1 MTTIIQDLRF
11 ALRTFRKAPGF
22 TLVIVLTLA
31 LGIGAN
37 TAMFTVVN
45 AVLLSEV
52 PYRHPDKLFYLRAMK
67 GTQEWG
73 PVSGPDFHD
82 YQAQAR
88 SFEHLAVYNQ
98 QGANLTGGSEPLYV
112 SAPKVSEG
120 FFEIFD
126 SRPQLGRLF
135 TAEDYASR
143 APVVVLSDGLW
154 SSQFGRDPHVVG
166 RSVTI
171 GGLQA
176 TVIGVTEPGFQFP
189 GRAQLWSPY
198 LFDGPVAQLRDSH
211 FLWAIGRLKD
221 GTTAADAQ
229 NELNTISGRLA
240 QQFPD
245 ADGGRTVAMLPFRE
259 VSVRFVRPML
269 LLLSAGVGLVLLIVC
284 ANVANLYMSRA
295 LSRRQEIATRLALG
309 ARVVRLTRQLLT
321 ESLLLAAVGG
331 AVGLLLAQW
340 AVAALMSMAPPGQ
353 FPRYAQVRVD
363 ATVLA
368 FTAGVSLLAGILFGL
383 APALG
388 AVRSNLFEILKVGGL
403 RAGSNRGAGAYRN
416 ALVIAQL
423 ALAVMLVAAGAL
435 MLRSMQQLL
444 RVQPGFDAES
454 VMTFQ
459 LPMPHTTAEQI
470 SARLRELDDLQ
481 SRFENLRAAR
491 SAAYALFL
499 PLDGNNTNSDFQI
512 KGRPYISPS
521 EAPVAEQR
529 WVSPQFFQTLGIRL
543 LRGRDFSLR
552 DTTDGPKLVIINR
565 AMAEHFWPGADPIG
579 EHVGFE
585 GLDRKTEWSEIV
597 GVVDDVHDFGLGS
610 KVRWEV
616 YIPMSQTWPII
627 WTGSQN
633 PVVSFAVKA
642 AGDATALTPAI
653 TAAIQRVD
661 AAQPMNNV
669 RLLRT
674 TMNESLA
681 SPRFGATLLGLF
693 AALGLVIALAGIYS
707 VLTWAVAQRTAE
719 FGIRVAIGATRQN
732 ILRLVIGEALTLLA
746 VSLVIGVAG
755 ALAVGRAMRSV
766 LFATSA
772 NDPVLLAGVALLVS
786 VVALG
791 ASYLP
796 ARRATNVDPMIALRC
811 E

>member
-1 MTTIIQDLRF
+1 MNVLLQDLRF
-11 ALRTFRKAPGF
+11 AVRTFRKAPGF
-22 TLVIVLTLA
+22 ALVIVLTLA

-37 TAMFTVVN
+37 TAMFSVVN
-45 AVLLSEV
+45 AVLLSDV
-52 PYRHPDKLFYLRAMK
+52 PYHHPDKLVYLRAMK

-73 PVSGPDFHD
+73 PLSGPDFHD
-82 YQAQAR
+82 YQAQTR
-88 SFEHLAVYNQ
+88 SFTHIAVYNQ
-98 QGANLTGGSEPLYV
+98 QGANLSGGSEPLYV

-120 FFEIFD
+120 FFEIFEVK
-126 SRPQLGRLF
+126 PQVGRLF
-135 TAEDYASR
+135 TPEDYASQ
-143 APVVVLSDGLW
+143 APVLVLSDGLW
-154 SSQFGRDPHVVG
+154 SSQFGRDPNVVG

-171 GGLQA
+171 GGVQA
-176 TVIGVTEPGFQFP
+176 TVIGVAEPGFQFP

-198 LFDGPVAQLRDSH
+198 VFDGPVAQLRDSH
-211 FLWAIGRLKD
+211 FLWAFGRLKE
-221 GTTAADAQ
+221 GTTIADAQ
-229 NELNTISGRLA
+229 NEMNTIAGRLA
-240 QQFPD
+240 QEYPD
-245 ADGGRTVAMLPFRE
+245 ADGGRSVGVLPFRE

-269 LLLSAGVGLVLLIVC
+269 LLLTAGVGLVLLIVC

-309 ARVVRLTRQLLT
+309 ARTVRLTRQLLT
-321 ESLLLAAVGG
+321 ESILLAVAGG
-331 AVGLLLAQW
+331 VVGLLLARW
-340 AVAALMSMAPPGQ
+340 AVAVLMRMAPPGQ

-388 AVRSNLFEILKVGGL
+388 AVRSNLFDILKVGGM

-423 ALAVMLVAAGAL
+423 ALAVVLVAAGAL

-444 RVQPGFDAES
+444 RVQPGFEAES
-454 VMTFQ
+454 VLTFQ
-459 LPMPHTTAEQI
+459 LPLPHTTSDQI

-481 SRFENLRAAR
+481 TRLANLAGAR

-499 PLDGNNTNSDFQI
+499 PLDGNNINSEFQI
-512 KGRPYISPS
+512 KGRPYVSPS
-521 EAPVAEQR
+521 QAPVGEQR
-529 WVSPQFFQTLGIRL
+529 WVAPKFFQTLGIRF
-543 LRGRDFSLR
+543 LRGRDFAA
-552 DTTDGPKLVIINR
+552 TDSSSAPKVIIINR

-579 EHVGFE
+579 EHIGF
-585 GLDRKTEWSEIV
+585 GGVDKKIEWSEIV

-616 YIPMSQTWPII
+616 YIPMAQTWTII
-627 WTGSQN
+627 WTGAQN

-642 AGDATALTPAI
+642 AGDVTALTPAI
-653 TAAIQRVD
+653 TAAVHSVD
-661 AAQPMNNV
+661 ATQPINNV

-674 TMNESLA
+674 TVSDSLA

-693 AALGLVIALAGIYS
+693 AALGLVIALGGIYS

-719 FGIRVAIGATRQN
+719 IGIRVAIGATRQN
-732 ILRLVIGEALTLLA
+732 ILRLVMGEALTLLT
-746 VSLVIGVAG
+746 VSLAIGIAG
-755 ALAVGRAMRSV
+755 ALAVGRAMRSM

-772 NDPVLLAGVALLVS
+772 SDPVLLGAVALLIS
-786 VVALG
+786 AVAMA

-796 ARRATNVDPMIALRC
+796 ARRATDVDPMIALRC